1 MDKFIHS
8 SFHRLYSGRSYYIF
22 FNWLKLLNTVWQ
34 IYSVNAV
41 CGRCY
46 SPVGGDNV
54 YKIERKIETWAYFE
68 IPKNFI
74 MRPFMNPK
82 LNLFS
87 FSSCPIHRD
96 GSSQPWPA
104 HTHRED
110 QTGLWAAHFHRLVPG
125 LGPWLLEHWPPGA
138 GHGGAGDLNFEL
150 SPLTFKPHCLTAS
163 WSKLP
168 LDTYKMPI
176 SCLSGFNHGFKNQ
189 SWSWVSIKRQF
200 LKRALY
206 CPELQSPNIRQLH

>member
-1 MDKFIHS
+1 
-8 SFHRLYSGRSYYIF
+8 
-22 FNWLKLLNTVWQ
+22 
-34 IYSVNAV
+34 
-41 CGRCY
+41 
-46 SPVGGDNV
+46 
-54 YKIERKIETWAYFE
+54 
-68 IPKNFI
+68 
-74 MRPFMNPK
+74 MNPI

-176 SCLSGFNHGFKNQ
+176 WCLSGFNHGFKKPKLVLGQ
-189 SWSWVSIKRQF
+189 YQKAIFKKSTLLPWASVTKHKATPLILHRVTSVFKCF
-200 LKRALY
+200 LSVLNNVLKTFKAFRLLCLVCTPYDAEVH
-206 CPELQSPNIRQLH
+206 ELV

>member
-1 MDKFIHS
+1 M
-8 SFHRLYSGRSYYIF
+8 
-22 FNWLKLLNTVWQ
+22 
-34 IYSVNAV
+34 
-41 CGRCY
+41 C
-46 SPVGGDNV
+46 
-54 YKIERKIETWAYFE
+54 
-68 IPKNFI
+68 
-74 MRPFMNPK
+74 PFMNPI

-87 FSSCPIHRD
+87 FFSYPIHRD
-96 GSSQPWPA
+96 RSSQPWPT

-150 SPLTFKPHCLTAS
+150 KPLTFKPHCLTAS

-176 SCLSGFNHGFKNQ
+176 RCLSGFNHSKKTKLVLGQYQNAIFTK
-189 SWSWVSIKRQF
+189 STLLLRASVTKLKATPLIIFFLCSTKFWRLLKLLDCCVWSAHLMMLKCVSLYKKIYRDIIVKIRLTYFCLPF
-200 LKRALY
+200 L
-206 CPELQSPNIRQLH
+206 